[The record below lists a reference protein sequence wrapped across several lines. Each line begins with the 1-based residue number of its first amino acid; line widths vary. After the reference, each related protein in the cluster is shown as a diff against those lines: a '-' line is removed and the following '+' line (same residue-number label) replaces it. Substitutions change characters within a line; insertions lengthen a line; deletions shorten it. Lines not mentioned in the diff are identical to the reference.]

1 MYRILNAIRSEF
13 TCFMQLPTVVPARA
27 QSSCSCHEV
36 GGGGGRAGQE
46 LCYLC
51 HQRSRRNQPV
61 SFEEER
67 RRREDEENR
76 MLDAFHRMKV
86 AEFRLQQEVRTHLIH
101 FMHCIKIIIRINES

>member
-1 MYRILNAIRSEF
+1 
-13 TCFMQLPTVVPARA
+13 MQLPTERVAPLPPRA

-67 RRREDEENR
+67 RRREEEENR

-86 AEFRLQQEVRTHLIH
+86 AEFRLQQEV
-101 FMHCIKIIIRINES
+101 CILLLTIVTKQR